1 MQKLTE
7 GMLLYHGSY
16 TEISAIDL
24 KYSKRTLDFGKG
36 FYLTSS
42 YEQAL
47 NYIPSAVK
55 KNIRWRKLPADFKVE
70 DGCISVFRFHPTP
83 ELLVHYFETADLD
96 WLHFISANR
105 DDSLF
110 QSLLKEYSSYDI
122 IGGKVAD
129 DSTAATLN
137 SYITGEYGN
146 PGSERADN
154 FTISQLL
161 PERLTDQFC
170 FRTEV
175 SIGTLE
181 FVGSERYGDVY
192 QSDFR

>member
-7 GMLLYHGSY
+7 GLLLYHGSY
-16 TEISAIDL
+16 TEISTIDL

-55 KNIRWRKLPADFKVE
+55 KNIRWRKLPGDFKVE
-70 DGCISVFRFHPTP
+70 DGCISVFRFHPTT
-83 ELLVHYFETADLD
+83 ELLIHYFETADLD

-110 QSLLKEYSSYDI
+110 QSLLKEYNSYDI
-122 IGGKVAD
+122 VAGKVAD

-137 SYITGEYGN
+137 SYITGEYGE
-146 PGSERADN
+146 PGAERADS
-154 FTISQLL
+154 FTIGQLL

-181 FVGSERYGDVY
+181 FVRSDRYGDVH
-192 QSDFR
+192 

>member
-1 MQKLTE
+1 MQKLIE
-7 GMLLYHGSY
+7 GTLLYHGSY
-16 TEISAIDL
+16 TEISSVDL
-24 KYSKRTLDFGKG
+24 AYSKRTLDFGRG

-55 KNIRWRKLPADFKVE
+55 KNIRWRKLPADYKVE
-70 DGCISVFRFHPTP
+70 DGCVSVFRFHPLP
-83 ELLVHYFETADLD
+83 ELNVHYFETAGID

-110 QSLLKEYSSYDI
+110 QTLLESYRDYDI

-137 SYITGEYGN
+137 SYITGEYGV

-154 FTISQLL
+154 FTIGQLL

-170 FRTEV
+170 FRTAR

-181 FVGSERYGDVY
+181 FVRSDRYGDVH
-192 QSDFR
+192 QFHLG

>member
-70 DGCISVFRFHPTP
+70 DGCISVFGFIQHQSCWYTILKQPILIGFILFRQI
-83 ELLVHYFETADLD
+83 ETI
-96 WLHFISANR
+96 H
-105 DDSLF
+105 
-110 QSLLKEYSSYDI
+110 
-122 IGGKVAD
+122 
-129 DSTAATLN
+129 
-137 SYITGEYGN
+137 
-146 PGSERADN
+146 
-154 FTISQLL
+154 
-161 PERLTDQFC
+161 C
-170 FRTEV
+170 FNL
-175 SIGTLE
+175 S
-181 FVGSERYGDVY
+181 
-192 QSDFR
+192 

>member
-47 NYIPSAVK
+47 NYISSAVK

-70 DGCISVFRFHPTP
+70 DGCILKQPILIGFILFRQI
-83 ELLVHYFETADLD
+83 ETI
-96 WLHFISANR
+96 H
-105 DDSLF
+105 
-110 QSLLKEYSSYDI
+110 
-122 IGGKVAD
+122 
-129 DSTAATLN
+129 
-137 SYITGEYGN
+137 
-146 PGSERADN
+146 
-154 FTISQLL
+154 
-161 PERLTDQFC
+161 C
-170 FRTEV
+170 FNL
-175 SIGTLE
+175 S
-181 FVGSERYGDVY
+181 
-192 QSDFR
+192 

>member
-1 MQKLTE
+1 MQKLMD
-7 GMLLYHGSY
+7 GQLLYHGSY
-16 TEISAIDL
+16 TEISTIDL
-24 KYSKRTLDFGKG
+24 RYSKRTLDFGKG

-55 KNIRWRKLPADFKVE
+55 KNIRWRKLPSDFKVE

-83 ELLVHYFETADLD
+83 ELQVHYFETADIE

-110 QSLLKEYSSYDI
+110 QPLLKEYNSYDI
-122 IGGKVAD
+122 VGGKVAD

-137 SYITGEYGN
+137 SYITGEYGI
-146 PGSERADN
+146 PGSEKADS
-154 FTISQLL
+154 FTIGQLL

-170 FRTEV
+170 FRTEI

-181 FVGSERYGDVY
+181 FVRSDRYGDAR
-192 QSDFR
+192 QFSFR

>member
-7 GMLLYHGSY
+7 GLFLYHGSY

-55 KNIRWRKLPADFKVE
+55 KNIRWRKLPANFKVE
-70 DGCISVFRFHPTP
+70 NGCISVFRFHPTP
-83 ELLVHYFETADLD
+83 ELLVHYFDTANLD

-110 QSLLKEYSSYDI
+110 QSLLKEYNSYDI

-137 SYITGEYGN
+137 SYITGEYGE
-146 PGSERADN
+146 PGSERADS
-154 FTISQLL
+154 FTIGQLL

-170 FRTEV
+170 FRTEA

-181 FVGSERYGDVY
+181 FVRSDRYGDVH
-192 QSDFR
+192 QSSF

>member
-1 MQKLTE
+1 MQRLMD
-7 GMLLYHGSY
+7 GQLLYHGSY
-16 TEISAIDL
+16 TEISTIDL

-55 KNIRWRKLPADFKVE
+55 KNIRWRKLPADFKAE

-83 ELLVHYFETADLD
+83 GLQVHYFETADID

-110 QSLLKEYSSYDI
+110 QPLLKEYNSYDI
-122 IGGKVAD
+122 VGGKVAD

-137 SYITGEYGN
+137 SYITGEYGV
-146 PGSERADN
+146 PGSERADS

-170 FRTEV
+170 FRTEI

-181 FVGSERYGDVY
+181 FVRSDRYGDAHRF
-192 QSDFR
+192 SFR

>member
-16 TEISAIDL
+16 TEISSIDL
-24 KYSKRTLDFGKG
+24 AYSKRTLDFGKG

-42 YEQAL
+42 YQQAL
-47 NYIPSAVK
+47 NYIPSAVR
-55 KNIRWRKLPADFKVE
+55 KNIRWRKLPSDFKVE
-70 DGCISVFRFHPTP
+70 DGCVSFFRFHPSP
-83 ELLVHYFETADLD
+83 ELKMRYFETAGLD

-110 QSLLKEYSSYDI
+110 QALLQEYHTYDI

-129 DSTAATLN
+129 DNTAATLN
-137 SYITGEYGN
+137 SYITGEYGT

-170 FRTEV
+170 FRTKEA
-175 SIGTLE
+175 IGALE
-181 FVGSERYGDVY
+181 FVRSERYGDVCKPY
-192 QSDFR
+192 FG

>member
-7 GMLLYHGSY
+7 GTLLYHGSY
-16 TEISAIDL
+16 TEISSIDL
-24 KYSKRTLDFGKG
+24 AYSKRTLDFGKG

-55 KNIRWRKLPADFKVE
+55 KNIRWRKLPSDYKVE
-70 DGCISVFRFHPTP
+70 DGCVSVFRFHPSP
-83 ELLVHYFETADLD
+83 KLSVYYFETADID

-110 QSLLKEYSSYDI
+110 QTLLKSYQIYDI

-137 SYITGEYGN
+137 SYITGEYGV
-146 PGSERADN
+146 PGSERADG
-154 FTISQLL
+154 FTIGQLL

-170 FRTEV
+170 FRTAE

-181 FVGSERYGDVY
+181 FVRSDRYGDVH
-192 QSDFR
+192 QFNLR